1 MNGSIK
7 QNKQTGKW
15 DFVFN
20 ISNDSLTGKRRQIR
34 RRGFSSK
41 REAEEE
47 MIKLKAEVLNNEFI
61 STSKMTYETYMNQWF
76 EERKFSIQEST
87 YEMNFGYY
95 KNIIQPRLGYL
106 DLQQMTPILL
116 QNFVNTLVSEK
127 RYSNYTVHLVFRI
140 VSASLKKA
148 KTFKLIKENP
158 TIGITLPKLP
168 KKEIKVWTVEE
179 VNFFLQE
186 SKKLNSLT
194 RHFIAFSIALQTGMR
209 QGEILGLRWQDID
222 FENGIIYVR
231 QTVTRTAKIK
241 IGAKNASSIRSI
253 HVPPNLIDE
262 LKERK
267 HRIELER
274 LLAGAK
280 YQDFD
285 LVVCTQEGKPVLPR
299 NLRITFHH
307 LSDKLGLPSIRFHN
321 LRHTHATILIQR
333 NVNVKLI
340 ADRLGHTD
348 IQTTLNTY
356 IHVIPDIQKSV
367 AEELAKVIVS

>member
-1 MNGSIK
+1 MSGSIK

-15 DFVFN
+15 DFIFN
-20 ISNDSLTGKRRQIR
+20 IAKDPMTGKRRQVR

-47 MIKLKAEVLNNEFI
+47 MVKLKAEVLNNEFI
-61 STSKMTYETYMNQWF
+61 STSKMTYRTYMNQWF
-76 EERKFSIQEST
+76 KEREFSIQEST
-87 YEMNFGYY
+87 YEMNLGYY
-95 KNIIQPRLGYL
+95 KNIIQPRLGHL
-106 DLQQMTPILL
+106 DLQQMTPVLL
-116 QNFVNTLVSEK
+116 QNFVSNLVSEK
-127 RYSNYTVHLVFRI
+127 RYSSYTIHLIFRI
-140 VSASLKKA
+140 VSVSLKKA
-148 KTFKLIKENP
+148 KILKLIKEDP
-158 TIGITLPKLP
+158 TVGITLPKLP
-168 KKEIKVWTVEE
+168 KKEIKVWTIEE

-186 SKKLNSLT
+186 SKKLDALT
-194 RHFIAFSIALQTGMR
+194 RHFIAFSIAIQTGMR

-231 QTVTRTAKIK
+231 QTITRAAKVK
-241 IGAKNASSIRSI
+241 SGAKNASSIRSI
-253 HVPPNLIDE
+253 HIPTGLIEE

-267 HRIELER
+267 QRIDLER
-274 LLAGAK
+274 LLAGDK

-285 LVVCTQEGKPVLPR
+285 LVVCTQEGKPILPR
-299 NLRITFHH
+299 NLRVAFHS
-307 LSDKLGLPSIRFHN
+307 LSDKLGLPYIRFHD

-356 IHVIPDIQKSV
+356 SHVIPDMQKSV
-367 AEELAKVIVS
+367 AEEIAKVIVG